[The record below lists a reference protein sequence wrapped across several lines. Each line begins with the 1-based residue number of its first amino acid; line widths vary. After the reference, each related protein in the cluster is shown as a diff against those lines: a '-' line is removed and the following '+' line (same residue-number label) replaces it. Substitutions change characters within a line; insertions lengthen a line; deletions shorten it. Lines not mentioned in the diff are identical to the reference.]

1 MVFLHNHHY
10 KNRQTLLLLCRRR
23 HHLHLQLLLNNHL
36 YHLQRSVQFILHIT
50 SHRPPS
56 ASALARM
63 FFQLRNIVTVLIEH
77 TMWPIESDDDKKILC
92 VYVRVCGVCSC
103 LFHSLRSE
111 PPTSHKSHELRC
123 REITCCH
130 VCTHHERNSK
140 SYGEHAHT
148 THGAATR
155 GAATALVMQYLT
167 DQL

>member
-10 KNRQTLLLLCRRR
+10 KNCQSLLLLLRRR
-23 HHLHLQLLLNNHL
+23 HHHHHILLLNNHL
-36 YHLQRSVQFILHIT
+36 YHLQSSVQFILHIT
-50 SHRPPS
+50 GHRPPS
-56 ASALARM
+56 SSALPRM

-77 TMWPIESDDDKKILC
+77 TIWPIESDDDKKIMC

-123 REITCCH
+123 REITCH

-140 SYGEHAHT
+140 SDGEHAYT
-148 THGAATR
+148 AR
-155 GAATALVMQYLT
+155 GAATALFMQYLI